1 MSKFRKLKK
10 TDDKGAPR
18 WMVTFSDLFMLILVF
33 FILLFSMSQI
43 DLVKFKAVAES
54 FKQVNLLDYHP
65 SAIPFEHPTDFSIDY
80 ESTNNNNSNYGE
92 EQSEDQ
98 LEEVLREVQQF
109 LDEND
114 LEDIVVANR
123 TERGVVLVLEEQ
135 ILFNSGEASILPVA
149 FPFLTKLGNLL
160 ERIPNLVKIEGHTD
174 TVPMNN
180 YQYPSNWELSTARAS
195 SVIRYLIDEHD
206 LNAERFIAVGYGE
219 TRPIVPNT
227 TRENMQKNRRV
238 EIVIS
243 DPASVEEIDY

>member
-1 MSKFRKLKK
+1 MSKFRKSKK

-92 EQSEDQ
+92 EHTEDQ

-109 LDEND
+109 LDENE

-149 FPFLTKLGNLL
+149 YPFLNKLGNLL

-195 SVIRYLIDEHD
+195 SVIRHLIDEHD
-206 LNAERFIAVGYGE
+206 LSAERFIAVGYGE

>member
-149 FPFLTKLGNLL
+149 FPFLNKLGNLL